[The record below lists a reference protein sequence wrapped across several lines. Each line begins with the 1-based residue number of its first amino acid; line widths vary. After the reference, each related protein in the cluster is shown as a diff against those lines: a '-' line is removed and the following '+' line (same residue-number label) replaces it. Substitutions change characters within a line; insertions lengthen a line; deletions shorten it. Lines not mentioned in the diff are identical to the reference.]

1 MLETRYFRRRPFS
14 GSLTVAFAAYFG
26 VFSIFFLTAIYLQVV
41 AHYSAMRLAVL
52 FIPMAV
58 CMIVSSSL
66 AGRWVAAQG
75 AQAPVTLGCMAAGAG
90 VILTELALSRDPNF
104 VSLILTLALSGI
116 GFGVAVVPITTVALS
131 ALPSR
136 HSGMAASATTTTR
149 EVGTVLGVA
158 VLGSLFNNRLTIFLS
173 QRLTELQVPAALHE
187 DIKTAVL
194 TGEIPPL
201 LPPIYNQ
208 VIENP
213 SMDVVNQLFPAGVA
227 DLADER
233 LIAEGIVNATNAA
246 LDAVGNGVSWS
257 LWVAGGIIIASGVVA
272 YFTFPRTS

>member
-1 MLETRYFRRRPFS
+1 
-14 GSLTVAFAAYFG
+14 
-26 VFSIFFLTAIYLQVV
+26 
-41 AHYSAMRLAVL
+41 
-52 FIPMAV
+52 
-58 CMIVSSSL
+58 
-66 AGRWVAAQG
+66 
-75 AQAPVTLGCMAAGAG
+75 MAAGAG

-104 VSLILTLALSGI
+104 ASLILTLALSGI

-131 ALPSR
+131 ALPAK

-158 VLGSLFNNRLTIFLS
+158 ALGSLFNNKLTTYLTVK
-173 QRLTELQVPAALHE
+173 LTELKVPAALHE
-187 DIKTAVL
+187 DIKNAVL
-194 TGEIPPL
+194 TGKIPKL
-201 LPPIYNQ
+201 LPDLYTP

-213 SMDVVNQLFPAGVA
+213 TMDVVNQLFPAGVA

-233 LIAEGIVNATNAA
+233 VIAEGIVNATNAA

-257 LWVAGGIIIASGVVA
+257 LWVAGAIIIISGVVA